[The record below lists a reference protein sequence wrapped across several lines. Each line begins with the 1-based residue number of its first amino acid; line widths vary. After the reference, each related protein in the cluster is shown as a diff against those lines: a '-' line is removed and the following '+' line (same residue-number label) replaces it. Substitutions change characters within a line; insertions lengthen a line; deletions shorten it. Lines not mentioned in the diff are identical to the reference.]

1 MTTETKIDAADDA
14 NRAKPGVEPK
24 APRRS
29 SGAAAVTLAWLAVG
43 IPLLWGVVQTL
54 RRSLALFG

>member
-1 MTTETKIDAADDA
+1 MTSETRTDVVNDTTDAAT
-14 NRAKPGVEPK
+14 RARGPT
-24 APRRS
+24 
-29 SGAAAVTLAWLAVG
+29 SGATVVALAWLAVG